1 MFARSLFARAP
12 VLLLSVFLGGCLS
25 DKGVN
30 EDSASEMEAAFTLD
44 PPEAGLGTS
53 ARVAVRANQSRFR
66 QDSTDVDFGEG
77 VTVLSITVT
86 DSWTTLVDIEIAD
99 DAETGLRDV
108 ILTMR
113 AGEVTLTDAFRI
125 VQSSFTVSPE
135 NGKIG
140 ETLEVQIEGKNTQ
153 WLSGRTW
160 VSFGDDIDIMEF
172 TVFSET
178 VAVASLAIGSE
189 AAPGARDVYT
199 EDGPKI
205 VTMHGAFVV
214 DRVGVGATFDPSE
227 AAQGTTVEFTIFG
240 RATDFVQDVTEL
252 TFFDRGGETNDIVV
266 DMITVLD
273 AENLWG
279 RMTLSN
285 AATIGSRD
293 VKITTATEGVL
304 IADAFE
310 VVGGNVNLEDVVVG
324 LSFTVVR
331 GIDNQDC
338 SLVERVSASAS
349 FVIPLDPPC
358 GSSPPP
364 GDGPQ
369 PYDINGVFP
378 VPPAGE
384 EVDCPSPTTVS
395 AGDFVWLESAS
406 NVVTLVKQ
414 VDPSTATVWYA
425 GEGLT
430 MADYVPNEIYDLHLQ
445 GDPDGL
451 PEEIVPEV
459 QPTVPA
465 DWHLLTPELCGNYT
479 QSRSE
484 DFNYT
489 WSPAQTYPTAIFSS
503 SISGT
508 LVATGEGGFAG
519 SIPWDDGVH
528 TYTAGELSQLDVG
541 PVYFTAYSF
550 IEGRPFGL
558 QESRYQENQAK
569 SYIYLQAALVL
580 E

>member
-1 MFARSLFARAP
+1 
-12 VLLLSVFLGGCLS
+12 
-25 DKGVN
+25 
-30 EDSASEMEAAFTLD
+30 
-44 PPEAGLGTS
+44 
-53 ARVAVRANQSRFR
+53 
-66 QDSTDVDFGEG
+66 
-77 VTVLSITVT
+77 
-86 DSWTTLVDIEIAD
+86 
-99 DAETGLRDV
+99 
-108 ILTMR
+108 
-113 AGEVTLTDAFRI
+113 
-125 VQSSFTVSPE
+125 
-135 NGKIG
+135 
-140 ETLEVQIEGKNTQ
+140 
-153 WLSGRTW
+153 
-160 VSFGDDIDIMEF
+160 
-172 TVFSET
+172 VFSET

-205 VTMHGAFVV
+205 VTMHDAFAV
-214 DRVGVGATFDPSE
+214 DRVGVGATFDPGE

-240 RATDFVQDVTEL
+240 RATDFVQGVTEL
-252 TFFDRGGETNDIVV
+252 DFFDRSGETNDIAV

-293 VKITTATEGVL
+293 VKITTGTEGVL
-304 IADAFE
+304 IANAFE

-338 SLVERVSASAS
+338 SLTERVRASAS

-369 PYDINGVFP
+369 PYDINGVFA
-378 VPPAGE
+378 VPPPGE
-384 EVDCPSPTTVS
+384 AVDCPSPTTVS

-414 VDPSTATVWYA
+414 VDPATASIWYA

-451 PEEIVPEV
+451 PEELVTQV

-465 DWHLLTPELCGNYT
+465 DWHLLSPELCGNYT
-479 QSRSE
+479 QIRSE

-508 LVATGEGGFAG
+508 LVATGDSGFAG